1 MLACIWATF
10 PGGIGDR
17 AAFCQPW
24 YHISRAIDGSEVA
37 LIISVQCVY
46 LFWFFCYW
54 NQLNSLFLTLGIQRL
69 LHRFN
74 SKLTALFWGG
84 WEEAWRLE
92 LAVVEL
98 KQIKRS
104 SLARTSFSGYW
115 PGDHQVSAGFME
127 GLCGETSLS
136 HLLLQ
141 SQGEGT
147 GSWSSQVCCR
157 LFPLTL
163 DKSLIVS
170 QFPHLKNRDNP
181 IKSPHNRPYED

>member
-1 MLACIWATF
+1 
-10 PGGIGDR
+10 
-17 AAFCQPW
+17 
-24 YHISRAIDGSEVA
+24 
-37 LIISVQCVY
+37 
-46 LFWFFCYW
+46 
-54 NQLNSLFLTLGIQRL
+54 
-69 LHRFN
+69 
-74 SKLTALFWGG
+74 
-84 WEEAWRLE
+84 
-92 LAVVEL
+92 
-98 KQIKRS
+98 
-104 SLARTSFSGYW
+104 
-115 PGDHQVSAGFME
+115 ME